1 MSLTSYRAAPPRAK
15 VVRLIRSGCPPVS
28 GGLRGRS
35 ADRVEG
41 MLGVIA
47 LCGSGGD
54 RLSRALRHST
64 MGAGVFNGR
73 VRDGIGFWAR
83 RSSHQTG
90 TSQFVFGLAVQGAAT
105 AGSSFGKHA
114 ASGAAGLRVTVSCVT
129 DTDHGSDQVNRA
141 ISTGRLNASPRL
153 HPRPIDVVVF
163 HGPQGRSR
171 FKGGFPLRCLQRL
184 SRPYVA
190 MLHCRWR
197 DNSSTRGTFIPVLSY

>member
-1 MSLTSYRAAPPRAK
+1 M
-15 VVRLIRSGCPPVS
+15 
-28 GGLRGRS
+28 GR
-35 ADRVEG
+35 
-41 MLGVIA
+41 
-47 LCGSGGD
+47 SGGD

-83 RSSHQTG
+83 RSGHQTG
-90 TSQFVFGLAVQGAAT
+90 ASQFVGDLAVQGAAT
-105 AGSSFGKHA
+105 AGVRFGKHA
-114 ASGAAGLRVTVSCVT
+114 ASAAGLCCNRVGVVVSLCGCRSRS
-129 DTDHGSDQVNRA
+129 DTDHESDQANRA

-184 SRPYVA
+184 SRPYIA

>member
-1 MSLTSYRAAPPRAK
+1 M
-15 VVRLIRSGCPPVS
+15 
-28 GGLRGRS
+28 GR
-35 ADRVEG
+35 
-41 MLGVIA
+41 
-47 LCGSGGD
+47 SGGD

-83 RSSHQTG
+83 RSGHQTG
-90 TSQFVFGLAVQGAAT
+90 ASQFVWDLAARVLRRRASSSASMWWQSSRFGEDGFWSVYDRVVC
-105 AGSSFGKHA
+105 F
-114 ASGAAGLRVTVSCVT
+114 ASLCGCRTSP
-129 DTDHGSDQVNRA
+129 DTDHESDQANRA

-184 SRPYVA
+184 SRPYIA

>member
-1 MSLTSYRAAPPRAK
+1 MFA
-15 VVRLIRSGCPPVS
+15 
-28 GGLRGRS
+28 
-35 ADRVEG
+35 
-41 MLGVIA
+41 M
-47 LCGSGGD
+47 CGSGGD

-90 TSQFVFGLAVQGAAT
+90 ASQCFWDLAVQGAAT

-114 ASGAAGLRVTVSCVT
+114 ASGAAGLCCDRGLRGRHPLCSGCRSRT

>member
-1 MSLTSYRAAPPRAK
+1 M
-15 VVRLIRSGCPPVS
+15 
-28 GGLRGRS
+28 
-35 ADRVEG
+35 
-41 MLGVIA
+41 
-47 LCGSGGD
+47 CGSGGD

-90 TSQFVFGLAVQGAAT
+90 ASQCFWDLAGAGCCDGGVLVRQAC
-105 AGSSFGKHA
+105 GSCLGCW
-114 ASGAAGLRVTVSCVT
+114 SGCARGWRGRHPLCSGCRSRT

>member
-1 MSLTSYRAAPPRAK
+1 MSCRGNARCGPG
-15 VVRLIRSGCPPVS
+15 VV
-28 GGLRGRS
+28 
-35 ADRVEG
+35 
-41 MLGVIA
+41 A

-54 RLSRALRHST
+54 RLSRVLRHST

-83 RSSHQTG
+83 RSGHQTG
-90 TSQFVFGLAVQGAAT
+90 ASQVFWHLASQGAAT
-105 AGSSFGKHA
+105 ASAVFGKHA
-114 ASGAAGLRVTVSCVT
+114 AVRLRVFLQPYLWLRQPCGCRTSP
-129 DTDHGSDQVNRA
+129 DTDHESDQANRA

-184 SRPYVA
+184 SRPYIA